1 MAILFTLL
9 PFLFPQVTEDRESQ
23 YFNTLEK
30 KESYETKLLETHWMD
45 GVMFFCPQIVE
56 MFMVVQ

>member
-1 MAILFTLL
+1 M
-9 PFLFPQVTEDRESQ
+9 TEDRESQ

-45 GVMFFCPQIVE
+45 GVMFFCTQVVE
-56 MFMVVQ
+56 LSMVIQ